1 MFNDLV
7 ALGKGMWTV
16 LKHAGKKPVTVD
28 YPAVKRTPYPKFR
41 GRHRLYKHDDGL
53 ERCIGC
59 SLCAAACPSQ
69 AIYVKAAE
77 NDPNRPVSPG
87 ERYAVDYEINMIRCI
102 YCGFCEEACPVDA
115 IKLGPEYELAD
126 FSRTDMVYTK
136 EMLLDPARYAP
147 RNQYHAD
154 VDRSV
159 DERGVHTTLG
169 TVYRTHHPIGGTD
182 VRTVSHADPHSA
194 AAHGGATPRPVATP
208 VSGAEQTTTPGE
220 AERGQP

>member
-1 MFNDLV
+1 MFNDAK
-7 ALGKGMWTV
+7 ALAKGLWTV
-16 LKHAGKKPVTVD
+16 VRHMRRPAVTVQ
-28 YPAVKRTPYPKFR
+28 YPDVKRTPYPKFR

-77 NDPNRPVSPG
+77 NDPEHPVSPG
-87 ERYAVDYEINMIRCI
+87 ERYAEIYEINMIRCI

-126 FSRTDMVYTK
+126 FQRTDFVYTK
-136 EMLLDPARYAP
+136 EMLLDPARHAP
-147 RNQYHAD
+147 RRQYHPD

-169 TVYRTHHPIGGTD
+169 DVYRTHHPIGGVD
-182 VRTVSHADPHSA
+182 VRSVSHADPHSA
-194 AAHGGATPRPVATP
+194 AAHGGATPSPVATP
-208 VSGAEQTTTPGE
+208 TTGSERATTPGE
-220 AERGQP
+220 DERGRP